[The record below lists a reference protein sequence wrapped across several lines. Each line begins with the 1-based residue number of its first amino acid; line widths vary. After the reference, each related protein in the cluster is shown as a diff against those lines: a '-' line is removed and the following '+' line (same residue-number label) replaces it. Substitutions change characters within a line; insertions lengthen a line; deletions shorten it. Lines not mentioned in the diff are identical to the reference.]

1 MPTEDRHAEF
11 FDHVWDHTVDPFF
24 KSFKHPKEL
33 TTEQRKTL
41 KQIVRILVECDDPV
55 ACDKIYQILKASDPD
70 KGLIPLILQMVGST
84 RNKILT
90 DLRALLHGT
99 GIVIP
104 QKPEGLAKNH
114 ELLRHAEKYM
124 SDELR
129 RVFATLIIKNRFVDD
144 DTLDVILDIL
154 NQSTW
159 PGYMRQEQ
167 AKRSGHY
174 AESRIVESIDLLHVP
189 FEPRSKLRQ
198 PMSRDVQFKDVSY
211 DMVIPSIDSPQI
223 CIKSTVHTSNIG
235 QYGESKDA
243 LEIEEAKASLD
254 KPQPGSGS
262 DPANTPLLVVF
273 VDGVGF
279 RSNKRGL
286 DVVLGSADEF
296 VQFATLWKLHVLAAH
311 VLGYRVDLWIPDSS
325 KHKEFLGR
333 YGHCVVVLPQRREGM
348 WQAGEGA
355 VAFASD
361 SQKRVQNL

>member
-1 MPTEDRHAEF
+1 MAAEDKYTEF
-11 FDHVWDHTVDPFF
+11 FDHVWNHIDDPFF

-33 TTEQRKTL
+33 TLEQRKTL
-41 KQIVRILVECDDPV
+41 KQIVRILVEGNDRI
-55 ACDKIYQILKASDPD
+55 ACDKIYQILKTSDPNAR
-70 KGLIPLILQMVGST
+70 LIPLILQLVGST

-90 DLRALLHGT
+90 DLRALLRGT

-114 ELLRHAEKYM
+114 DLLRHAEKYM

-129 RVFATLIIKNRFVDD
+129 RVFATLITKNRFVDD

-174 AESRIVESIDLLHVP
+174 AESRIAESLDLLGVP
-189 FEPRSKLRQ
+189 FEPQSKIHQ
-198 PMSRDVQFKDVSY
+198 PMSGDVQFKGVSY
-211 DMVIPSIDSPQI
+211 DMVIPSIDKPLI

-243 LEIEEAKASLD
+243 LEMEEARVSLD
-254 KPQPGSGS
+254 KPQQSGGSN
-262 DPANTPLLVVF
+262 PANIPILVAF

-279 RSNKRGL
+279 KSNKGGL
-286 DVVLGSADEF
+286 AGVFDSADEF
-296 VQFATLWKLHVLAAH
+296 VQFDTMWKLHVLAAH
-311 VLGYRVDLWIPDSS
+311 VLGHHIDLWIPDSP
-325 KHKEFLGR
+325 KHKVFLDR
-333 YGHCVVVLPQRREGM
+333 YDQCISVLSQRCEGM

-355 VAFASD
+355 IAFSTD
-361 SQKRVQNL
+361 S